1 MAVDGSDTDS
11 SKSSAA
17 DALQASMMRVL
28 EELKL
33 GQKSQ
38 AADAGMLKDEFARVA
53 LSCKH
58 SAETAQAGI
67 LALTALQESQA
78 ASFSCAL
85 RAFEEAGEVQKV
97 TNRKVDEA
105 IAQLNR
111 NVEAMQKQIVSMQKA
126 ARIGAPAAAA
136 GDPSSEDNLE
146 RPLKA
151 SRLFQGKGTAARRA
165 YSAEPQAHAPHENC
179 ESAFEHNIQGG
190 DARKCHIV
198 LKDPVISSRLRRGVR
213 ELLEATMPALSA
225 TG

>member
-1 MAVDGSDTDS
+1 
-11 SKSSAA
+11 
-17 DALQASMMRVL
+17 LRR
-28 EELKL
+28 L
-33 GQKSQ
+33 GRSRK
-38 AADAGMLKDEFARVA
+38 
-53 LSCKH
+53 
-58 SAETAQAGI
+58 
-67 LALTALQESQA
+67 
-78 ASFSCAL
+78 
-85 RAFEEAGEVQKV
+85 
-97 TNRKVDEA
+97 RKVDQA

-136 GDPSSEDNLE
+136 EDPSSEDNPE

-165 YSAEPQAHAPHENC
+165 YSAEPQAHAPRENG

-198 LKDPVISSRLRRGVR
+198 LKDPVISSRLHRGVR

-225 TG
+225 IGSRFDICCRSLAAEVTFWTASECSVFVN